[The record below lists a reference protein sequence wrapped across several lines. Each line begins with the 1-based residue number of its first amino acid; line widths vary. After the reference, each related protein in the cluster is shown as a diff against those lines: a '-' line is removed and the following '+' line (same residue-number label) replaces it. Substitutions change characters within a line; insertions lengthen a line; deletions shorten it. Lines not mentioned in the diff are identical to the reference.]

1 MTSRIPVLATALAAL
16 ALLLPVVAGAQQGA
30 PLWDPEKVSALA
42 SQAVDALEALVS
54 DPEIDAQQATAMQQ
68 REHEAAVATARE
80 LLELARNYRKRVDA
94 GYDREETQVFWTQ
107 IELLR
112 SDIQAYARRSWLP
125 AETREKAERAVRLL
139 DQLGSYYPES

>member
-1 MTSRIPVLATALAAL
+1 MKHRIRALAVAFAAL
-16 ALLLPVVAGAQQGA
+16 AWLLPSVARAQQGA
-30 PLWDPEKVSALA
+30 RLWDSEKVSALA

-54 DPEIDAQQATAMQQ
+54 DPEVDAQQATAMQQ
-68 REHEAAVATARE
+68 REHEAAVVTARE
-80 LLELARNYRKRVDA
+80 LLERVRDFRKRVDA

-112 SDIQAYARRSWLP
+112 SDIRAYAGRSWLP
-125 AETREKAERAVRLL
+125 AQTRAEAERAVRLL